1 MKKLILLF
9 LITISVSVS
18 AQIDKVEPPFWYE
31 NMTNNQVQIMFYG
44 KNIAQN
50 TITVSNGVVITQVQK
65 TENPNYVFVTI
76 DLKNIT
82 AQELIFTFKNGK
94 KSFNQSYSI
103 KKRKENSRNRKSF
116 DSSDMMYLIMPD
128 RFANGNEKNDSDS
141 NLQEKANRS
150 LPGGRH
156 GGDIQGIIN
165 NLDYLQSLGVTAL
178 WSTPMCEDNDKG
190 YSYHTYGQSDVY
202 KIDARYGTN
211 EDYVR
216 LSSEMKKRNM
226 KLVKDYV
233 TNHWG
238 AEHWMFKDMPT
249 YDWFHQFPGYKQS
262 NYRMTTQ
269 YDTNASATDTKLCMD
284 GWFVPSMPD
293 LNQSNPLVLNYLTQ
307 NAIWWIEYVD
317 LDGFR
322 VDTYSYND
330 KVGIA
335 KWTKAITDEYPYFN
349 IVGEVWMHDQAQI
362 SYWQK
367 DSPIAKIQSYNSYLP
382 SVMDFTM
389 HDVFGNVFNEDNTNW
404 NDGMFKFYENFVN
417 DFLYDNPN
425 NLLIFAENHDTN
437 RFNQNYK
444 NDLNKY
450 KMAMTIL
457 ATMRGI
463 PQLYYGSEIGMAGD
477 KGKGDADI
485 RQDFPGGWASD
496 KNNAFKASG
505 RTVEQAKYF
514 DFTSKVFNW
523 RKSKSIIHKGKL
535 MHYLPDNNVYV
546 YFRYNDT
553 ESVMVVVNNS
563 KDKQTLKLD
572 RFKESLAS
580 YSSGKDIISDVNFDL
595 KSELYIDGKSSLI
608 LELKKKDSNEVLVF
622 DMVQLHVFFT
632 RKYKNQ

>member
-50 TITVSNGVVITQVQK
+50 TVTVSNGVVITQVQK

-82 AQELIFTFKNGK
+82 AQELMFTFKNGK

-211 EDYVR
+211 EEYVR

-269 YDTNASATDTKLCMD
+269 YDTNASAIDAKLCMD

-307 NAIWWIEYVD
+307 NAIWWIEYAD

-330 KVGIA
+330 KAGIA
-335 KWTKAITDEYPYFN
+335 KWTKAITDEYPNFN

-437 RFNQNYK
+437 RFNYIYK

-496 KNNAFKASG
+496 KNNAFTPSG
-505 RTVEQAKYF
+505 RTAEQAKYF
-514 DFTSKVFNW
+514 DFTAKVFNW
-523 RKSKSIIHKGKL
+523 RKSKSVIHNGKL

-580 YSSGKDIISDVNFDL
+580 YSSGKDIISDANFDL
-595 KSELYIDGKSSLI
+595 KSELSIDGKSSLI
-608 LELKKKDSNEVLVF
+608 LELKK
-622 DMVQLHVFFT
+622 
-632 RKYKNQ
+632 

>member
-1 MKKLILLF
+1 MKKYSLVLF
-9 LITISVSVS
+9 LLITAFTF
-18 AQIDKVEPPFWYE
+18 AQIDRVEPPFWYE
-31 NMTNNQVQIMFYG
+31 GMNKSEVQVMFYG

-50 TITVSNGVVITQVQK
+50 SVAVSNNVVITNILK
-65 TENPNYVFVTI
+65 TENPNYLFVSI
-76 DLKNIT
+76 DTKNVK
-82 AQELIFTFKNGK
+82 AQELQFTFTNGK
-94 KSFNQSYSI
+94 KSFKRSYEI
-103 KKRKENSRNRKSF
+103 KKRKPNSALRKSF
-116 DSSDMMYLIMPD
+116 DASDVMYLLMPD
-128 RFANGNEKNDSDS
+128 RFANGNPNNDSSAD
-141 NLQEKANRS
+141 LQEKANRT

-165 NLDYLQSLGVTAL
+165 NLDYIKELGATAI

-202 KIDARYGTN
+202 RIDPRYGTN
-211 EDYVR
+211 EEYKKLAD
-216 LSSEMKKRNM
+216 EMHKRNM

-269 YDTNASATDTKLCMD
+269 YDTNASKIDAKLCMD

-293 LNQSNPLVLNYLTQ
+293 LNQSNPLVVNYLVQ
-307 NAIWWIEYVD
+307 NAIWWIEYAD

-330 KVGIA
+330 KEGIA

-382 SVMDFTM
+382 SVMDFTL
-389 HDVFGNVFNEDNTNW
+389 HDAFGTVFNENNADWFNGTIKIY
-404 NDGMFKFYENFVN
+404 DNFVN

-425 NLLIFAENHDTN
+425 NLLIFLENHDTS
-437 RFNQNYK
+437 RFNHIYQNDFK
-444 NDLNKY
+444 KY
-450 KMAMTIL
+450 QLGMTIM

-485 RQDFPGGWASD
+485 RQDFPGGWKGDS
-496 KNNAFKASG
+496 NNAFLANG
-505 RTVEQAKYF
+505 RTAEQTKYF
-514 DFTSKVFNW
+514 DFSKKILNW
-523 RKSKSIIHKGKL
+523 RKNKTVIHTGKFT
-535 MHYLPDNNVYV
+535 HYIPENNVYV
-546 YFRYNDT
+546 YFRHNDT
-553 ESVMVVVNNS
+553 ETVMVVINNATDS
-563 KDKQTLKLD
+563 KNINLE
-572 RFKESLAS
+572 RFKESIKEFT
-580 YSSGKDIISDVNFDL
+580 SGKDILSDKIIDL
-595 KSELYIDGKSSLI
+595 KKELTIEGKTSMI
-608 LELKKKDSNEVLVF
+608 LELK
-622 DMVQLHVFFT
+622 
-632 RKYKNQ
+632 